1 MEDHQVLRLIAGFL
15 PVHLHYSGMMFQSH
29 QLVQKIAG
37 LTSINI
43 FKQVFVIYHF
53 AKACQE
59 RGFIPA
65 DNISATAQILSFP
78 QQYQNQLLPAFL
90 YLNH

>member
-1 MEDHQVLRLIAGFL
+1 MEDHQVLRLIAG
-15 PVHLHYSGMMFQSH
+15 
-29 QLVQKIAG
+29 

-43 FKQVFVIYHF
+43 FKQGFVIYHF
-53 AKACQE
+53 AKDCQE

-65 DNISATAQILSFP
+65 DNIPATAQILSFP

>member
-1 MEDHQVLRLIAGFL
+1 MEDHQVLRLIAG
-15 PVHLHYSGMMFQSH
+15 
-29 QLVQKIAG
+29 

-43 FKQVFVIYHF
+43 FKQRFVIYHF

-65 DNISATAQILSFP
+65 DNIPATRRSFLSLSSIRTNFCP
-78 QQYQNQLLPAFL
+78 HFCI
-90 YLNH
+90 

>member
-1 MEDHQVLRLIAGFL
+1 MEDHQVLRLIAG
-15 PVHLHYSGMMFQSH
+15 
-29 QLVQKIAG
+29 

-43 FKQVFVIYHF
+43 FKQRFVIYHF

-65 DNISATAQILSFP
+65 DNIPATAQILSFP
-78 QQYQNQLLPAFL
+78 QQYQNQLLPAVL

>member
-1 MEDHQVLRLIAGFL
+1 MEDHQVLRLIAG
-15 PVHLHYSGMMFQSH
+15 
-29 QLVQKIAG
+29 

-43 FKQVFVIYHF
+43 FKQRFVIYHF
-53 AKACQE
+53 AKAYQE

-65 DNISATAQILSFP
+65 DNIPATAQILSFP

>member
-15 PVHLHYSGMMFQSH
+15 PVHLPLF
-29 QLVQKIAG
+29 
-37 LTSINI
+37 
-43 FKQVFVIYHF
+43 F

>member
-1 MEDHQVLRLIAGFL
+1 MEDHQVLRLIAG
-15 PVHLHYSGMMFQSH
+15 
-29 QLVQKIAG
+29 

-43 FKQVFVIYHF
+43 FKQRFVINHF

-65 DNISATAQILSFP
+65 DNIPATAQILSFP

>member
-1 MEDHQVLRLIAGFL
+1 MEDHQVLRLIAG
-15 PVHLHYSGMMFQSH
+15 
-29 QLVQKIAG
+29 

-43 FKQVFVIYHF
+43 FKQRFVIYHF

-65 DNISATAQILSFP
+65 DNIPATAQILSFP
-78 QQYQNQLLPAFL
+78 QRYQNQLLPAFL

>member
-1 MEDHQVLRLIAGFL
+1 MEDHQVLRLIAG
-15 PVHLHYSGMMFQSH
+15 
-29 QLVQKIAG
+29 

-43 FKQVFVIYHF
+43 FKQGCVRYHF

-65 DNISATAQILSFP
+65 DNIPATAQILSFP